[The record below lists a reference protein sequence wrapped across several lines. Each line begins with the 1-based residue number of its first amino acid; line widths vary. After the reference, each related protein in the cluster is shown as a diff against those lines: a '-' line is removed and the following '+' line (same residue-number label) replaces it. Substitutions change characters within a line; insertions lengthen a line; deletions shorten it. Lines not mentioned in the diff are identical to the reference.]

1 MLRWS
6 TNQLIYLATHIF
18 PTFLYIA
25 ITIMV
30 GDKTLEE
37 LEREAAEA
45 DRLASE
51 ASLRAQLLKEK
62 LKDAKRRSAST
73 N

>member
-1 MLRWS
+1 
-6 TNQLIYLATHIF
+6 
-18 PTFLYIA
+18 
-25 ITIMV
+25 MV

>member
-1 MLRWS
+1 MNSCECYIR
-6 TNQLIYLATHIF
+6 IPHF
-18 PTFLYIA
+18 PTA

-37 LEREAAEA
+37 LEREAEEA

-51 ASLRAQLLKEK
+51 ASLRAQQLKEK
-62 LKDAKRRSAST
+62 LKDAKRRSVST

>member
-1 MLRWS
+1 MNS
-6 TNQLIYLATHIF
+6 CTYYIPPPHF
-18 PTFLYIA
+18 PAA

-45 DRLASE
+45 DRIASE